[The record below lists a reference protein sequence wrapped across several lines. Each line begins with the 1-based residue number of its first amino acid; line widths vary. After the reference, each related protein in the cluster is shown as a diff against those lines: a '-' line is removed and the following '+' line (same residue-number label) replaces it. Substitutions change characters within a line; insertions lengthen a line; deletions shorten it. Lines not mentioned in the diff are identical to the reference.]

1 MYGKVY
7 IVYVRVYVVNGKV
20 YIVYI
25 VYDSVQ

>member
-7 IVYVRVYVVNGKV
+7 IVYVRVYIVYGKV

-25 VYDSVQ
+25 VYDSVP